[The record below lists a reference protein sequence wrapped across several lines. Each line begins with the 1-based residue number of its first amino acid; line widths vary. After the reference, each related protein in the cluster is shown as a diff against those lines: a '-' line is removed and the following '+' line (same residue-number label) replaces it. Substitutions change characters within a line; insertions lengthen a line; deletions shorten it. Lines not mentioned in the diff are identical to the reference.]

1 MWTVVPAIYKVFTA
15 PHSQATIFN
24 WTYLRSNWR
33 YSDTS
38 MRLILQIWWQIQ
50 LISSSLRCVNCGPGH
65 IQSNYSTAY
74 SGYNIRLY
82 LSALQLEIFRHF
94 DPRYTANMVSNTA
107 HIVQF
112 TLCDLWSRPYT
123 KYLQFRIIRLQ
134 YSTDRICASIGDI
147 STIQW
152 ALYYKHCAKYSAH
165 PPDYAMWTEVP
176 AIYKVFTAPHSQATI
191 FNWPYLRCYW
201 RYLDNSMLLILQ
213 TWCQIQLTSSG
224 LRYVNL
230 WSRPY
235 RV

>member
-1 MWTVVPAIYKVFTA
+1 VVPDIYKVITA
-15 PHSQATIFN
+15 PHIQATIFDC
-24 WTYLRSNWR
+24 TYLRCNWK

-38 MRLILQIWWQIQ
+38 IRVVLQIWCQIQRTSSSLRYVTCGPAIYNVITAPRIQATIFDCTYLRCNWKYSDISIRVILQIWCQIQ
-50 LISSSLRCVNCGPGH
+50 LTSSCLRYVTCGPGH
-65 IQSNYSTAY
+65 IQSNYCSAY

-82 LSALQLEIFRHF
+82 LSALQLEIFRQF

-134 YSTDRICASIGDI
+134 YSNDRICAAIGDI

-165 PPDYAMWTEVP
+165 PPVY
-176 AIYKVFTAPHSQATI
+176 
-191 FNWPYLRCYW
+191 
-201 RYLDNSMLLILQ
+201 SM
-213 TWCQIQLTSSG
+213 
-224 LRYVNL
+224 
-230 WSRPY
+230 
-235 RV
+235 